1 MYLLHD
7 SCKTNNWG
15 ACLFLIKI
23 PLCCLAAADSF
34 CPKQFFQLCGLTKKS
49 PQDVKKVFEILDNDG
64 NGYIERDELKGFL
77 QRFCPGARALTDKE
91 ITAFLNA
98 ADDDSDGRI
107 GVDGKNIWTHQST
120 DRL

>member
-1 MYLLHD
+1 TEDLHIASD
-7 SCKTNNWG
+7 RS
-15 ACLFLIKI
+15 
-23 PLCCLAAADSF
+23 ADSF

-107 GVDGKNIWTHQST
+107 GVDGKNIWTHLES
-120 DRL
+120 

>member
-1 MYLLHD
+1 MSLSSVLSAEAID
-7 SCKTNNWG
+7 G
-15 ACLFLIKI
+15 AIKG
-23 PLCCLAAADSF
+23 CQAADSF

-107 GVDGKNIWTHQST
+107 GVDEFQALVLS
-120 DRL
+120 